1 MHIGTFIKQ
10 HPLDNKLIKDFY
22 DLTKV
27 SFATWYLINT
37 IYELGWDRLSADNNK
52 KLIQQSISE
61 CFAKTPKV
69 MPKLNISLPQNSLKS
84 KENNLTTTTTRK
96 SYAQAFKINV
106 EDIVHIKDSILTLSP
121 KKIVKVSKILNK
133 LSIVK
138 PKIKM
143 TTKESSRKQ
152 VIIPMN
158 LNNSNIIESNIS
170 FYINDIN
177 RHLKNANSNN
187 SADFIHIDKVGI
199 IVTTRFIISEQ
210 DIRTIEKAIKNSKK
224 INEDFIKGPHLPQSK
239 SYLKILRLSYFAK
252 NMNELITSQIVK
264 EVLKKSKILNF
275 PWNHESSRLLPI
287 LIQLLSRLTFGILK
301 RA

>member
-1 MHIGTFIKQ
+1 
-10 HPLDNKLIKDFY
+10 
-22 DLTKV
+22 
-27 SFATWYLINT
+27 
-37 IYELGWDRLSADNNK
+37 
-52 KLIQQSISE
+52 
-61 CFAKTPKV
+61 
-69 MPKLNISLPQNSLKS
+69 MPKLNMSLPQNLLKS

-96 SYAQAFKINV
+96 LYAQAFKINV
-106 EDIVHIKDSILTLSP
+106 EDIVHIKDSFLTLSP
-121 KKIVKVSKILNK
+121 KKIVKVSNILNK
-133 LSIVK
+133 LSMVK

-187 SADFIHIDKVGI
+187 SADFIYIDKVGI

-210 DIRTIEKAIKNSKK
+210 DMRTIEKAIKNSKK
-224 INEDFIKGPHLPQSK
+224 INEDFIKGPYLPQSK

-252 NMNELITSQIVK
+252 NTNELITSQIVK

-275 PWNHESSRLLPI
+275 I
-287 LIQLLSRLTFGILK
+287 
-301 RA
+301 